1 MKIELSCAACGGNGF
16 DLDQD
21 RADDCLIKCGDCG
34 HEVGTLAELKE
45 RVADSVMKMVQS
57 RKAAVGRT

>member
-21 RADDCLIKCGDCG
+21 QADDYRIKCGDCG
-34 HEVGTLAELKE
+34 HEIGTLAELKE
-45 RVADSVMKMVQS
+45 RVAESVLQMAGS
-57 RKAAVGRT
+57 RKPAAI